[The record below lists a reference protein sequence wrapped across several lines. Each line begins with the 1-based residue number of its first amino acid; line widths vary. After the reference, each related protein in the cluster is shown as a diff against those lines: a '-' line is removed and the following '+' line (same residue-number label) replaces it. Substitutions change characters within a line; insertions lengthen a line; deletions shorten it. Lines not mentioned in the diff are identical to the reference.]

1 MQKTHTAAKTIF
13 AIKNFK
19 VFKKFQTVKKNKDMK
34 SGAYHNTMF
43 LKTKSNFSKPNSQM
57 GYQTTQ

>member
-1 MQKTHTAAKTIF
+1 MS
-13 AIKNFK
+13 
-19 VFKKFQTVKKNKDMK
+19 VFKKFQTVKENKDMK

-57 GYQTTQ
+57 GYQTQ

>member
-1 MQKTHTAAKTIF
+1 MQKTHTAVKTIF
-13 AIKNFK
+13 AIKIS
-19 VFKKFQTVKKNKDMK
+19 KFLRSLKQLKKNKDMK